1 MSRIR
6 DRLAVVGR
14 IITNVVPQ
22 VRSGGTY
29 TAHSASMPACW
40 EMETGEGIFLLT
52 EGVLLLPD
60 DPALS
65 TLLDIWAIGG
75 KKILSVHWMEKRP
88 WQPPHITCFKPNELR
103 KTLRTDGWLFVKAS
117 AG

>member
-6 DRLAVVGR
+6 DRLTIVGR
-14 IITNVVPQ
+14 IITSVVPQ

-40 EMETGEGIFLLT
+40 EMETAEGIFLLT
-52 EGVLLLPD
+52 ESVLLLPD

-65 TLLDIWAIGG
+65 TLLDIWAIGAPMATSNSPTYG
-75 KKILSVHWMEKRP
+75 QSNSSMQDERIMRHR
-88 WQPPHITCFKPNELR
+88 R
-103 KTLRTDGWLFVKAS
+103 
-117 AG
+117 